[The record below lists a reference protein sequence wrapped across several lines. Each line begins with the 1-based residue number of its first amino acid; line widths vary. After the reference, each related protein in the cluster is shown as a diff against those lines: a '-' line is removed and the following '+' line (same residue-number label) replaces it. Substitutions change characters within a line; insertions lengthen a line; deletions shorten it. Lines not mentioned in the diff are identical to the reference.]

1 MRRVS
6 QIFRETTMEI
16 QPYVFFDGRC
26 EQALS
31 FYADTLGAEVMLKM
45 QYKDAPPDANR
56 PADPKNDNKIMHA
69 SVKIGS
75 SILMM
80 SDDCMSEDVTPN
92 GYRLSLTADDLAHGE
107 KLFNALAEA
116 GTVNMPWQPTFW
128 SKGFGMVTD
137 KFGIGWMVPIPQG
150 S

>member
-137 KFGIGWMVPIPQG
+137 KFGIGWMVTIPQG